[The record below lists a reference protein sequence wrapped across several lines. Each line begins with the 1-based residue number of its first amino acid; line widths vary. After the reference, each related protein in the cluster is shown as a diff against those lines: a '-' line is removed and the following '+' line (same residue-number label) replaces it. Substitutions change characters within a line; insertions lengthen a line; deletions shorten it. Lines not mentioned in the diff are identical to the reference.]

1 MIFKIDVFFVLLKEE
16 MPNKSDS
23 EILESLIIH
32 LKKLGNEGG
41 NEQWFQCPCH
51 SNKLDLSNLENH
63 FWICGFLD
71 DLT

>member
-1 MIFKIDVFFVLLKEE
+1 MFSMQRCFKTNQKLVKETSILLVGGIYSNVIFKIDVFFVLLKEE

-41 NEQWFQCPCH
+41 NEQ
-51 SNKLDLSNLENH
+51 
-63 FWICGFLD
+63 
-71 DLT
+71 